1 MLVGGLRF
9 CSPLC
14 TIGLQQLKKA
24 FTVVS
29 RELWCSEKDRL
40 RQGFIKHWCSEGVAE
55 CVCLFVCLFELLQF
69 GGKGTVSDK
78 CCQMANS
85 LLTILTK

>member
-24 FTVVS
+24 LTVMA

-40 RQGFIKHWCSEGVAE
+40 HLIAMSGVYKAL
-55 CVCLFVCLFELLQF
+55 VL
-69 GGKGTVSDK
+69 
-78 CCQMANS
+78 
-85 LLTILTK
+85 